1 MLNNNKSVNPEVL
14 DTVFET
20 LNPSYA
26 VLEARQTNKS
36 TPNQIK
42 PHLEEEFYIHSTAD
56 NSDTIFLR
64 LHFPLFDARKIISAK
79 ALEKS
84 NCHPTEQLD
93 GSWWGVSVG
102 STGRQ
107 CLYFKARI

>member
-1 MLNNNKSVNPEVL
+1 MNGHLL
-14 DTVFET
+14 VFYLT
-20 LNPSYA
+20 DHPQRLACN
-26 VLEARQTNKS
+26 
-36 TPNQIK
+36 
-42 PHLEEEFYIHSTAD
+42 LEEEFYIHSTAD